1 MKHLSKFLLALFVV
15 VSASAS
21 AQTFK
26 FGHLNSQELVALM
39 PDRDSAAAKLEKYA
53 ADLNETMEAMQV
65 EFNTKLN
72 TYQQKQ
78 ATWTAVVLEA
88 KQKELQEIQT
98 RLEQFQQNAGQ
109 EYQAMQGQLLSP
121 VYKKANDAIQKIGK
135 EKGFTYIFDLST
147 GSIPYFSTE
156 MSIDVLPL
164 AKAELGIPAD
174 KKLPVQQPQTPV
186 QK

>member
-135 EKGFTYIFDLST
+135 EKGFTYIFDLSV
-147 GSIPYFSTE
+147 GSIPYFNAE